1 MNSEFKQYFS
11 FLTETLGLNSIVLD
25 VAENASMMK
34 NDTIKYFIQVEN
46 LSNYSLEE
54 SSLLKKMIGALQ
66 LQPSQYAVFDLGEN
80 KLSENSCA
88 SFKIILRDQP
98 HEKGETF
105 SPRILLKNPELKRKA
120 WDDLKLAFDI
130 KPT

>member
-11 FLTETLGLNSIVLD
+11 FLTETLGVKAIVLD
-25 VAENASMMK
+25 VAENASKMK

-46 LSNYSLEE
+46 LSNYSVEE
-54 SSLLKKMIGALQ
+54 SNLLKKMIGALQ
-66 LQPSQYAVFDLGEN
+66 LQPAEYAVFDLGKN
-80 KLSENSCA
+80 KLPEISLSG
-88 SFKIILRDQP
+88 FKIILRDYP
-98 HEKGETF
+98 REIGEIF
-105 SPRILLKNPELKRKA
+105 SPRVLLLNPEHKRKA